1 MKKNYKMM
9 IQYDGSRFYGWQRQP
24 DQDTV
29 QGRMENVLARMC
41 GGEQIETIG
50 AGRTDAGVHA
60 KGMVANVVMETS
72 LSVEEIRDYL
82 NQYLPDDIAVTEVR
96 VASDRFHARYNAIRV
111 KFSRYKQNQ
120 ILINVSFDTLIRIG
134 NCFPIR

>member
-41 GGEQIETIG
+41 VVEQIETIG

-96 VASDRFHARYNAIRV
+96 VASDRFHARYNAIG
-111 KFSRYKQNQ
+111 KTYRYTCYAGTAKD
-120 ILINVSFDTLIRIG
+120 VFGRKY
-134 NCFPIR
+134 